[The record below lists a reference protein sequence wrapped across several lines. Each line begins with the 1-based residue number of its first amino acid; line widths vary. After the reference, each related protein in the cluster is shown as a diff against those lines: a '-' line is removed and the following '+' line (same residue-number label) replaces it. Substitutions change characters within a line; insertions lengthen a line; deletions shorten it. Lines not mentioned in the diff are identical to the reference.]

1 MESNLNNRDF
11 EQFVKQNA
19 DQYRM
24 FPSEKVWAGIDK
36 ALHTRRKWYGLSL
49 GLLLLLTGAGVTW
62 VMITTPVN
70 KDLKTS
76 VPVTSKNRVQQE
88 IKNSQSIISG
98 THHSPIIADNNATAA
113 ITKSSIPFHS
123 FPSTDVFIDNA
134 VKATDLETEPDLI
147 AITTTR
153 AITSRANLSEQKP
166 QVNSFAISPLHLID
180 RNAWIASV
188 DKPTIVEE
196 INIDKTASDDP
207 EVIKKEFTSADIL
220 YPWTIESVVNSF
232 KITDLKKKVS
242 LQLYI
247 APTISYRKLSEN
259 KAFLR
264 DAAAV
269 GSVPNYSA
277 YYVDLKN
284 VVTHKPDIGLEL
296 GLSAKYPI
304 TRTLKLKAG
313 LQFNVTRYDIRA
325 YSSPSE
331 IATIALDAN
340 PGINSISRETTY
352 RTRTGSN
359 ANWLQNLYYSVSA
372 PLGIELRLSQSKKT
386 TFSIASTIQPTYVI
400 SDKAY
405 LVSTDF
411 KNYMEVPKSI
421 LRRLNF
427 NTGFEALVGYSTKN
441 YNWQIGPQVRY
452 QIRSSFQDQYPVKE
466 NLFDFG
472 LKVGVMLNK

>member
-24 FPSEKVWAGIDK
+24 FPSEKVWAGVDK

-76 VPVTSKNRVQQE
+76 VPITLKNRVRE
-88 IKNSQSIISG
+88 IKNSQPIVSG
-98 THHSPIIADNNATAA
+98 TNHSPIVVNNNVAEPIA
-113 ITKSSIPFHS
+113 KSSIPFHS
-123 FPSTDVFIDNA
+123 FPSTDVFTDQPA
-134 VKATDLETEPDLI
+134 KATSLENGPDLI

-153 AITSRANLSEQKP
+153 AITNRANFSEQKL
-166 QVNSFAISPLHLID
+166 QATSFVVSPLHLID
-180 RNAWIASV
+180 RDAWIASV
-188 DKPTIVEE
+188 DKPTSVEE
-196 INIDKTASDDP
+196 ISIDKTAAADL
-207 EVIKKEFTSADIL
+207 EVIKKEFTSADII

-232 KITDLKKKVS
+232 KITDLKKRVS
-242 LQLYI
+242 LQFYL
-247 APTISYRKLSEN
+247 APTVSYRKLSEN

-359 ANWLQNLYYSVSA
+359 ANWLQNLYYSASA
-372 PLGIELRLSQSKKT
+372 PLGIELKLSQGKKT
-386 TFSIASTIQPTYVI
+386 SFSIASTIQPTYVI

-441 YNWQIGPQVRY
+441 YNWQIGPQIRY
-452 QIRSSFQDQYPVKE
+452 QIRSSFRDQYPVKE